1 MNMDGTTSIG
11 ERTAAWDPRSAR
23 VDVDLVAAH
32 AREHLANPVVAGRYH
47 LRSLLGAGGMG
58 AVWLAHD
65 RVLRRAV
72 ALKHVASREGDDG
85 NAVRE
90 ARAAAGIVHPGV
102 VRVHDVLP
110 GEDGH
115 WIVMEALPGQPMSTV
130 IRDRGR
136 LPVDEVV
143 PIALRLLSALQAIH
157 DAGLV
162 HRDVKPSNVQICDGD
177 RVVLTDFGL
186 TSPPGVWGGLH
197 AGVIAGSLPF
207 LAPESIID
215 GYFGPP
221 SDLYALGV
229 TLYRAGEGRAPFDPG
244 DPLTLEA
251 IHERSPQ
258 PAVHATLLG
267 AVLDGLLERDPAERI
282 DVVQARSQLL
292 AIEPTAT
299 LACAG

>member
-1 MNMDGTTSIG
+1 
-11 ERTAAWDPRSAR
+11 
-23 VDVDLVAAH
+23 
-32 AREHLANPVVAGRYH
+32 
-47 LRSLLGAGGMG
+47 
-58 AVWLAHD
+58 
-65 RVLRRAV
+65 
-72 ALKHVASREGDDG
+72 
-85 NAVRE
+85 
-90 ARAAAGIVHPGV
+90 
-102 VRVHDVLP
+102 
-110 GEDGH
+110 
-115 WIVMEALPGQPMSTV
+115 MSTV

-229 TLYRAGEGRAPFDPG
+229 TLYRAVEGRAPFDPG
-244 DPLTLEA
+244 GPLTLEA

-258 PAVHATLLG
+258 PAVHANLLG
-267 AVLDGLLERDPAERI
+267 AVLDGLLERDPSQRI

-292 AIEPTAT
+292 AIEPAAT
-299 LACAG
+299 LAWAG